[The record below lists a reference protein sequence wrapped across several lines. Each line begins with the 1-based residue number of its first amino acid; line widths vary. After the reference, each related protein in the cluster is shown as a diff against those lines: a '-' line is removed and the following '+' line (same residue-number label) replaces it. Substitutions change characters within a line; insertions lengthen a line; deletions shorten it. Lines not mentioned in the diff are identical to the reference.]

1 NGHKLLLPALRDSWG
16 HATASPSPVTASQC
30 QCGKHLLSTGFMLA
44 STLSISAW
52 SQTGFIKD
60 VKKTLVTLS
69 SIPEK
74 HSCVHS
80 LQKPWSAQKIL
91 VLPLT
96 RTHEM
101 LLWFALE
108 IVKVVSIWV
117 DTD

>member
-1 NGHKLLLPALRDSWG
+1 MLVA
-16 HATASPSPVTASQC
+16 AM
-30 QCGKHLLSTGFMLA
+30 ST
-44 STLSISAW
+44 W

-60 VKKTLVTLS
+60 VKETLVILG

-80 LQKPWSAQKIL
+80 LQKPWSAQKIF

-101 LLWFALE
+101 RLWFALD